1 MPRIIDDDENEG
13 EDSPASLR
21 KFIVPDDDDND
32 DRDGPAPSVVT
43 PRRLE
48 DVIGFI
54 EAELRG
60 LQVAGFE
67 DHLNAARETYERLAH
82 DCLVLAFQAEA
93 DWKPGFRKLLRKSI
107 GARIKA
113 DADKNSVRDEDVCAA
128 CGRDEERSNMRL
140 DLFGSYELRNLCQ
153 PADLK
158 QKWGCFSKE
167 STTPTDYGS
176 FYLGN
181 ECLRKLQTSF
191 LLRTHISDLV
201 GAVARRIE
209 ERASVDHAF
218 ALGTWGAKGFELTND
233 GGIAL
238 YFRNRR
244 ERLELATANRR
255 HWPPIL
261 AANRE
266 LFGKIDLM
274 RTRAGCTPKFL
285 YELGLK
291 VIEEGNK
298 EGADDDDPGLRD
310 DADNDCEEGEE
321 EEEEESEEESG
332 GAGPSQA
339 WTERRAEAREAAR
352 AATRAQTQA
361 QATAEGPPSTRT
373 RGRQRDGKPPQ
384 KPVSPIGKRRL
395 PKKRARGVIESSDD
409 DTVQE
414 PADVEDEADDPADAE
429 PDESPPAQA
438 LSLADLSGEGAVPS
452 RKKAVADLH
461 HLAGKLTEL
470 GMQQEARIAAAA
482 AFVAS
487 EMLDELGAR
496 GTR

>member
-1 MPRIIDDDENEG
+1 MPRIIDDDDENEG

-21 KFIVPDDDDND
+21 AFIVPDDDK
-32 DRDGPAPSVVT
+32 DGPAPSVVT
-43 PRRLE
+43 PRPLE

-54 EAELRG
+54 EHKLAGSKGR
-60 LQVAGFE
+60 GFE
-67 DHLNAARETYERLAH
+67 DLMKAAEESYKKLAH
-82 DCLVLAFQAEA
+82 DCLVLAYQSEA

-113 DADKNSVRDEDVCAA
+113 DANKDSVRDEDVCAA

-140 DLFGSYELRNLCQ
+140 DLFGSYELRNFCQ
-153 PADLK
+153 PADLD
-158 QKWGCFSKE
+158 QKWADFSKE

-181 ECLRKLQTSF
+181 ECLRKFQTSF
-191 LLRTHISDLV
+191 LLRTHMSDLV
-201 GAVARRIE
+201 GAVARRIKE
-209 ERASVDHAF
+209 WRLDGMIRSGDN
-218 ALGTWGAKGFELTND
+218 GFRISDD
-233 GGIAL
+233 GGIAH

-274 RTRAGCTPKFL
+274 RTRAGWTPKFL
-285 YELGLK
+285 YEFGLK

-310 DADNDCEEGEE
+310 DAKNDCEEGEE
-321 EEEEESEEESG
+321 EDESD
-332 GAGPSQA
+332 GAGPSQPWA
-339 WTERRAEAREAAR
+339 ERRAEARAAAR

-361 QATAEGPPSTRT
+361 QSQEEGPPSTRT

-414 PADVEDEADDPADAE
+414 PADADEEADDAA
-429 PDESPPAQA
+429 DESPPAQDVP
-438 LSLADLSGEGAVPS
+438 LADLSSDGAGLS
-452 RKKAVADLH
+452 RKKAIADLH
-461 HLAGKLTEL
+461 HLAGKLTEV

-496 GTR
+496 GAR

>member
-1 MPRIIDDDENEG
+1 MPRIIDDDDENEG

-32 DRDGPAPSVVT
+32 GSAPRVVT

-54 EAELRG
+54 EQKLTGSKLR
-60 LQVAGFE
+60 GFE
-67 DHLNAARETYERLAH
+67 DHMKAAEETYERLAH
-82 DCLVLAFQAEA
+82 DCLVLAYQAEA

-113 DADKNSVRDEDVCAA
+113 DADKDSVRDEDVCAA

-140 DLFGSYELRNLCQ
+140 DLFGSYELRNFCQ
-153 PADLK
+153 PADLE
-158 QKWGCFSKE
+158 QKWGDFSKE

-181 ECLRKLQTSF
+181 ECLRKFQTSF

-201 GAVARRIE
+201 GAVARRIKD
-209 ERASVDHAF
+209 RSPTGGLSAF
-218 ALGTWGAKGFELTND
+218 GRGWKDNGFHISDD

-261 AANRE
+261 AANRD

-274 RTRAGCTPKFL
+274 RTRAGWTPKFL

-321 EEEEESEEESG
+321 EEEESD
-332 GAGPSQA
+332 GAGPSQP
-339 WTERRAEAREAAR
+339 WPQRRAEAREAAR

-373 RGRQRDGKPPQ
+373 RGRQRDGKAPQ

-414 PADVEDEADDPADAE
+414 PPDVEDEADDPADAE

-461 HLAGKLTEL
+461 HLAGKLTEA

>member
-1 MPRIIDDDENEG
+1 MPRIIDDDDENEG

-32 DRDGPAPSVVT
+32 GRAPSVVT

-54 EAELRG
+54 EQKLTGSKGR
-60 LQVAGFE
+60 GFE
-67 DHLNAARETYERLAH
+67 DHMKAAEETYERLAH
-82 DCLVLAFQAEA
+82 DCLVLAYQAEA

-113 DADKNSVRDEDVCAA
+113 DADKDSVRDEDVCAA

-140 DLFGSYELRNLCQ
+140 DLFGSYELRNFCQ
-153 PADLK
+153 PADLE
-158 QKWGCFSKE
+158 QKWADFSKE
-167 STTPTDYGS
+167 GTMPTDYGS

-181 ECLRKLQTSF
+181 ECLRKFQTSF

-201 GAVARRIE
+201 GAVARRIKD
-209 ERASVDHAF
+209 RTPSGGLSAF
-218 ALGTWGAKGFELTND
+218 GRGWCDNGFHISDD
-233 GGIAL
+233 GGIAH

-274 RTRAGCTPKFL
+274 RTRAGWTPKFL

-291 VIEEGNK
+291 TIEEGNK

-310 DADNDCEEGEE
+310 DAENDCEEGEE
-321 EEEEESEEESG
+321 EEEASG
-332 GAGPSQA
+332 AAGPSQP
-339 WTERRAEAREAAR
+339 WPERRAEAREAAR

-373 RGRQRDGKPPQ
+373 RGRQRDGKAPQ
-384 KPVSPIGKRRL
+384 KPASPICKRRV

-414 PADVEDEADDPADAE
+414 PADADEEADDAA
-429 PDESPPAQA
+429 DESPPAQA
-438 LSLADLSGEGAVPS
+438 VPLADLSGDGAGLS
-452 RKKAVADLH
+452 RKKAIADLH
-461 HLAGKLTEL
+461 HLAGKLTEV

-496 GTR
+496 GAR

>member
-1 MPRIIDDDENEG
+1 MPRIIDDDDENEG

-21 KFIVPDDDDND
+21 DFIVPDDDK
-32 DRDGPAPSVVT
+32 DGPAPSVVT
-43 PRRLE
+43 PRPLE

-54 EAELRG
+54 EDKLTGSKLRMGGGLLEAAE
-60 LQVAGFE
+60 E
-67 DHLNAARETYERLAH
+67 SYKKLAH
-82 DCLVLAFQAEA
+82 DCLVLAYQAEA

-113 DADKNSVRDEDVCAA
+113 DANKDSVRDEDVCAA

-140 DLFGSYELRNLCQ
+140 DLFGSYELRNFCQ
-153 PADLK
+153 PADLE
-158 QKWGCFSKE
+158 QKWADFSKE

-181 ECLRKLQTSF
+181 ECLRKFQTSF
-191 LLRTHISDLV
+191 LLRTHMSDLV
-201 GAVARRIE
+201 GAAARRIKD
-209 ERASVDHAF
+209 RTPTGGLSAF
-218 ALGTWGAKGFELTND
+218 GRGWGDNGFHISDD
-233 GGIAL
+233 GGIAH

-274 RTRAGCTPKFL
+274 RTRAGWTPKFL
-285 YELGLK
+285 YEFGLK

-310 DADNDCEEGEE
+310 DAKNDCEEGEE
-321 EEEEESEEESG
+321 EEEESG
-332 GAGPSQA
+332 AAGPSQPWA
-339 WTERRAEAREAAR
+339 ERRAEARAAAR

-361 QATAEGPPSTRT
+361 QGEGPPSTRT
-373 RGRQRDGKPPQ
+373 RGRQRGGKPPQ

-409 DTVQE
+409 DTAQE
-414 PADVEDEADDPADAE
+414 FLLDDEEADDAV
-429 PDESPPAQA
+429 DESPPAQA
-438 LSLADLSGEGAVPS
+438 VPLADLSSDGAGLS
-452 RKKAVADLH
+452 RKKAIADLH
-461 HLAGKLTEL
+461 HLAGKLTEV
-470 GMQQEARIAAAA
+470 GMQQEARIAATA